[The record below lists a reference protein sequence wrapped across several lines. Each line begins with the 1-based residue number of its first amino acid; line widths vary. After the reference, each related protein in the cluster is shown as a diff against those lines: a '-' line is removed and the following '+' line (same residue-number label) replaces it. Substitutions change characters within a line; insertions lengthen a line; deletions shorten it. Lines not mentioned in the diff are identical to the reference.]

1 VLILLNMVRGNMT
14 IGYVAMSLVGNSLRN
29 GLFEEFL
36 FRGALLTRLSRLY
49 GIPWGIDLSSLL
61 FGFWHL
67 GAALGSAQGNV
78 LVALAMTTVA
88 QGMVGLGWAVAF
100 VRTRNLLAP
109 SVIHV
114 LFNVSQL

>member
-1 VLILLNMVRGNMT
+1 
-14 IGYVAMSLVGNSLRN
+14 
-29 GLFEEFL
+29 
-36 FRGALLTRLSRLY
+36 
-49 GIPWGIDLSSLL
+49 
-61 FGFWHL
+61 
-67 GAALGSAQGNV
+67 
-78 LVALAMTTVA
+78 MTTMA